1 MRTAPSILLAA
12 TATLL
17 LGCSD
22 STGPSSNGGSGESGS
37 SSFQVSPAT
46 ATVQQGQYWQFT
58 VTYSGNPTL
67 SGGQRSAV
75 WHSADENVASVSPSG
90 LVRGV
95 TGGQTRIVATWGES
109 QASALVT
116 VVGPMKKHEGQP
128 VCMKRTTRAGAGLAK
143 C

>member
-22 STGPSSNGGSGESGS
+22 STGPSLSGGPGGSES
-37 SSFQVSPAT
+37 SSFQVSPST
-46 ATVQQGQYWQFT
+46 ATVQQNQYRQFT
-58 VTYSGNPTL
+58 VTYSGNPAP
-67 SGGQRSAV
+67 SGRQRNAV
-75 WHSADENVASVSPSG
+75 WHSADERVASVSPRG

-95 TGGQTRIVATWGES
+95 TGGQTRIVAIWGGY

-116 VVGPMKKHEGQP
+116 VVGPMKKHDGHP
-128 VCMKRTTRAGAGLAK
+128 VCMKRTTRAPARLAK

>member
-1 MRTAPSILLAA
+1 MRTALSIFLAA

-22 STGPSSNGGSGESGS
+22 STGPSLSGGPGGSES
-37 SSFQVSPAT
+37 SSFQVAPST
-46 ATVQQGQYWQFT
+46 ATVQQNQYRQFT
-58 VTYSGNPTL
+58 VTYSGNPAL
-67 SGGQRSAV
+67 SGGQRDAV
-75 WHSADENVASVSPSG
+75 WHSADERVASVSPSG

-95 TGGQTRIVATWGES
+95 TGGQTRIVAIWGGY

-116 VVGPMKKHEGQP
+116 VVGPMKKHDGQP
-128 VCMKRTTRAGAGLAK
+128 VCMKRTTRAPARLAT